1 MSLSYRVYDSTR
13 GKANV
18 EHTKSY
24 VFHSP
29 CETNAICTPYEVTL
43 SPGKY
48 IFEAWGSSG
57 GGSSPGKGA
66 YTKGTIFLYEN
77 DFIIEVIF
85 CIIVILWC
93 YYHSDKLYIS
103 RYQS

>member
-66 YTKGTIFLYEN
+66 YTKGTF
-77 DFIIEVIF
+77 F
-85 CIIVILWC
+85 
-93 YYHSDKLYIS
+93 
-103 RYQS
+103 